1 MLLLQLP
8 EEINHSKVI
17 ILLLQQSIGEHV
29 AVINLQDK
37 FAKFSEH
44 WTPKVIAEMN
54 DYQFK
59 LVKIEGEFVWHNHS
73 DTDEVFIVVEGKM
86 KIEFEHETIELNQGE
101 MYVVPKGVQHKPY
114 AEQECK
120 VMLVELKGTKNTGS
134 EIHKLTAEDNQWI

>member
-1 MLLLQLP
+1 MLQP
-8 EEINHSKVI
+8 
-17 ILLLQQSIGEHV
+17 SIGERV
-29 AVINLQDK
+29 VVINLQDK

-120 VMLVELKGTKNTGS
+120 VMLVEPKGVVNTGENS
-134 EIHKLTAEDNQWI
+134 GDLTAQNDVWI